1 MKSYVREVLSYLT
14 DLTCHVETQ
23 AMTDWTHMVDF
34 DLSDNEEE
42 EDSDNED
49 SDSGDSKDPESSNG
63 DSDNEKS
70 LTTTNLLE
78 EDAMYWTEEDANSQ
92 IGSELASE
100 RDPKDED
107 YRP

>member
-23 AMTDWTHMVDF
+23 AMTIGLIWSTLTFLTMKRKRTPTTKTLTAGTLRTQNLVTET
-34 DLSDNEEE
+34 LRTR
-42 EDSDNED
+42 
-49 SDSGDSKDPESSNG
+49 
-63 DSDNEKS
+63 KS

-107 YRP
+107 YRL